1 MKLIYRRLFAAV
13 LLAGFGLAAVRAEG
27 PIELESI
34 SIIGNRELPTT
45 ITIVPWKKAYPG
57 KTLARPVDSVLNE
70 LLQPVDHEVFRRR
83 LDYYRMI
90 NPLRIGKTE

>member
-1 MKLIYRRLFAAV
+1 MKFIYRRLFAAV
-13 LLAGFGLAAVRAEG
+13 LLAGFGLAAV
-27 PIELESI
+27 IELESI

>member
-1 MKLIYRRLFAAV
+1 MKLIDRQRIAAV
-13 LLAGFGLAAVRAEG
+13 LLAGFGLTATHAER
-27 PIELESI
+27 PMELESI

-57 KTLARPVDSVLNE
+57 KTLARPVKSVLDE

-83 LDYYRMI
+83 LDYYRATH
-90 NPLRIGKTE
+90 PLRIGKTK